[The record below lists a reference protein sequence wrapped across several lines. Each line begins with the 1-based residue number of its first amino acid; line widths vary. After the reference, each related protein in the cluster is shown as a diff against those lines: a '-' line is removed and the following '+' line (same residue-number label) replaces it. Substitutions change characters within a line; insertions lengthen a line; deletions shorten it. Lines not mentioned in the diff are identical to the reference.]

1 MGLPAR
7 GEILSPLLDDLISEL
22 AIKKGPAVP
31 DSVMARQIDKNHILY
46 LNISNKPRKIEL
58 KGRLRSLLFDKD
70 YTNEFTI
77 EPFEP
82 DFIEVK

>member
-1 MGLPAR
+1 
-7 GEILSPLLDDLISEL
+7 
-22 AIKKGPAVP
+22 
-31 DSVMARQIDKNHILY
+31 MARQIDKNHILH

-77 EPFEP
+77 KPFEP
-82 DFIEVK
+82 DFIEIK